1 MELVSAAL
9 FIGAV
14 IAGITQGIKLLV
26 PERVEGV
33 VTVAV
38 AVAVGILVAIVDVL
52 VGVQDISI
60 AQGIMIAFGTVGVVT
75 TASKIG

>member
-1 MELVSAAL
+1 MVEAAL
-9 FIGAV
+9 FIGAI
-14 IAGITQGIKLLV
+14 IAGITQAIKLLV

-60 AQGIMIAFGTVGVVT
+60 AQGIMIGFGTVGVVT